1 MTTLYQNARLRV
13 TVEDGGD
20 RNSDNFCMSETK
32 RRLHDRTTQ
41 HFKALKKSYQASAIS
56 DLITS
61 TGNNIKL
68 DHFEFLA
75 TGRSVVHCRI

>member
-1 MTTLYQNARLRV
+1 MTTLYQNALLWV

-20 RNSDNFCMSETK
+20 RKSDNFCMGETK
-32 RRLHDRTTQ
+32 RRLHDRTTE
-41 HFKALKKSYQASAIS
+41 HFKAHTKSCQASAIS

-61 TGNNIKL
+61 TGNNIRL

-75 TGRSVVHCRI
+75 IGRSEIHSRI